1 MVRGWSGGNCL
12 TAAVVVV
19 EHIYQRHE
27 HPVLVLV
34 LHLATAAARA
44 TLRKAAC
51 LVREMRPHPRLPRE
65 DLGREHRRLCHGQRW
80 EERGVLPIQVLTP
93 LGYLGPQVGAQ
104 LTWLPSEGRAV
115 ALGQRVR
122 IRAPPS
128 ATASQVNEVGVE
140 HTASSD
146 GRLRKVEMP
155 RACEPEPPLPL
166 DILQDKQV
174 WLCQDALADVRG
186 HRLVCGEHGGFRH
199 RDRTVANRQV
209 ARGNQPP
216 PVQLHAVEH
225 HALQATPLEEAA
237 FLCPLP
243 GRRRHFACV
252 GTRSRRPSCWRSLK
266 IIRARTGRARITEKL
281 PPADNRSFDV
291 ANCVITLQ
299 TLSPQSRHHFRGP
312 RSYRNGVAGSRPL
325 RVTTAATS
333 VTLRARSPP
342 HSRVPDARRMR
353 RLALLLSAMV
363 DSSLALSLSDLPQL
377 TVGSSRLFLCR
388 HGETDSNAQSLLQG
402 SGIDAPLNDVGRAQ
416 ASALAR
422 SLASIKMDLIASST
436 LSRAVETADIVAS
449 HQADTGAAVH
459 GRESYAGLVEMF
471 YGTMEGLPIAD
482 TREELKRLSDAWA
495 AGDTTVAVG
504 GDGESPDELLL
515 RARATLWRDGLLGC
529 GDAGRQVAVVA
540 HSTFNRAVL
549 AEATGQP
556 LGSMF
561 SIPQDNACVNVLDLE
576 VGTGRVSV
584 VALNIKPLA

>member
-1 MVRGWSGGNCL
+1 MLAKFKDYPGAHR
-12 TAAVVVV
+12 TPVVSQKN
-19 EHIYQRHE
+19 Y
-27 HPVLVLV
+27 P
-34 LHLATAAARA
+34 
-44 TLRKAAC
+44 LRT
-51 LVREMRPHPRLPRE
+51 H
-65 DLGREHRRLCHGQRW
+65 
-80 EERGVLPIQVLTP
+80 
-93 LGYLGPQVGAQ
+93 
-104 LTWLPSEGRAV
+104 
-115 ALGQRVR
+115 
-122 IRAPPS
+122 
-128 ATASQVNEVGVE
+128 
-140 HTASSD
+140 
-146 GRLRKVEMP
+146 
-155 RACEPEPPLPL
+155 
-166 DILQDKQV
+166 
-174 WLCQDALADVRG
+174 
-186 HRLVCGEHGGFRH
+186 
-199 RDRTVANRQV
+199 
-209 ARGNQPP
+209 
-216 PVQLHAVEH
+216 
-225 HALQATPLEEAA
+225 
-237 FLCPLP
+237 
-243 GRRRHFACV
+243 
-252 GTRSRRPSCWRSLK
+252 
-266 IIRARTGRARITEKL
+266 
-281 PPADNRSFDV
+281 NRSFDV
-291 ANCVITLQ
+291 ANAYHLANA
-299 TLSPQSRHHFRGP
+299 LSSVSAPLP
-312 RSYRNGVAGSRPL
+312 RPAIVQEWCRWFSSAEGDNSSDFGS
-325 RVTTAATS
+325 
-333 VTLRARSPP
+333 TLRARSPP

>member
-1 MVRGWSGGNCL
+1 
-12 TAAVVVV
+12 
-19 EHIYQRHE
+19 
-27 HPVLVLV
+27 
-34 LHLATAAARA
+34 
-44 TLRKAAC
+44 
-51 LVREMRPHPRLPRE
+51 
-65 DLGREHRRLCHGQRW
+65 
-80 EERGVLPIQVLTP
+80 
-93 LGYLGPQVGAQ
+93 
-104 LTWLPSEGRAV
+104 
-115 ALGQRVR
+115 
-122 IRAPPS
+122 
-128 ATASQVNEVGVE
+128 
-140 HTASSD
+140 
-146 GRLRKVEMP
+146 
-155 RACEPEPPLPL
+155 
-166 DILQDKQV
+166 
-174 WLCQDALADVRG
+174 
-186 HRLVCGEHGGFRH
+186 
-199 RDRTVANRQV
+199 
-209 ARGNQPP
+209 
-216 PVQLHAVEH
+216 
-225 HALQATPLEEAA
+225 
-237 FLCPLP
+237 
-243 GRRRHFACV
+243 
-252 GTRSRRPSCWRSLK
+252 
-266 IIRARTGRARITEKL
+266 
-281 PPADNRSFDV
+281 
-291 ANCVITLQ
+291 
-299 TLSPQSRHHFRGP
+299 
-312 RSYRNGVAGSRPL
+312 
-325 RVTTAATS
+325 
-333 VTLRARSPP
+333 
-342 HSRVPDARRMR
+342 MR